1 MGCLSNVR
9 PSLILVVAGAV
20 LLTVS
25 AARAD
30 TPEARGK
37 RLLAQKRY
45 AEAIDAFREAAKQP
59 GRVGYDFTC
68 EIGLCYASLDDY
80 PRAQFYLALCREDAI
95 WPRWKKRALPALRAV
110 ESRLTGAQLAKVHVD
125 VSPAEA
131 MARFDVLDDV
141 GFNVPRDVWL
151 PVGSHTLSAYADG
164 YQAVEQ
170 QVILYGSDPV
180 TVSLELE
187 PLRAENAEDE
197 PASVDFGEEEPFE
210 ETEAGDLPKVEHGT
224 LLPKRFRRGG
234 AWRGDGRAPDSRLS
248 PGLKVGLGYA
258 RLSGA
263 DAPDS
268 GGRLGVAALAFL
280 SYRVAGSLSL
290 QPEIGWVRGGAEGSA
305 LDYLELPVLAV
316 YSRQVGPISARFAL
330 GPQLGLSLT
339 DRLDGREIS
348 RFELSAVASAE
359 ARFPCGVI
367 LELRYAHGL
376 TTVDGE
382 SPSGEVSN
390 RAFSLLGGY
399 AF

>member
-1 MGCLSNVR
+1 ML
-9 PSLILVVAGAV
+9 A
-20 LLTVS
+20 TS

-37 RLLAQKRY
+37 HMLAKKRY
-45 AEAIDAFREAAKQP
+45 SEALVAFREAASRP

-68 EIGLCYASLDDY
+68 EIGLCYAGLGDFS
-80 PRAQFYLALCREDAI
+80 RAQFYLGLCREDAM
-95 WPRWKKRALPALRAV
+95 WPRWEKRALPALRAA
-110 ESRLTGAQLAKVHVD
+110 ESAMADAQFAKVHVE
-125 VSPAEA
+125 VTPAEA

-141 GFNVPRDVWL
+141 GFSVPRDVWL

-187 PLRAENAEDE
+187 PLHAESTAAE

-210 ETEAGDLPKVEHGT
+210 ETEAGDLPDVEHGT

-234 AWRGDGRAPDSRLS
+234 AWSGDGRTPASRLS
-248 PGLKVGLGYA
+248 PGLKVGIGYA
-258 RLSGA
+258 RLTGA
-263 DAPDS
+263 DAPDVD
-268 GGRLGVAALAFL
+268 GRLGVAALAFL
-280 SYRVAGSLSL
+280 TYRVTGSFSV
-290 QPEIGWVRGGAEGSA
+290 QPEIGWVRSGAEARA
-305 LDYLELPVLAV
+305 LDYLDVPVLAV
-316 YSRQVGPISARFAL
+316 YSHLFGPISARFAL

-367 LELRYAHGL
+367 VELRYAHGL

-382 SPSGEVSN
+382 SPSGEISN
-390 RAFSLLGGY
+390 SAFSMLVGY